1 MNIESPDEQP
11 QSEPAPTI
19 PQPTI
24 RLDHFLQAC
33 GVETGGQAKLLI
45 QAGEILVNGAVETRR
60 RKKLSEGDEV
70 ELDGE
75 VFIVSAE

>member
-1 MNIESPDEQP
+1 MNTESPDENP
-11 QSEPAPTI
+11 PVEQS
-19 PQPTI
+19 QPTI

-45 QAGEILVNGAVETRR
+45 QAGEILVNGVVETRR

-75 VFIVSAE
+75 VFIVSAG

>member
-1 MNIESPDEQP
+1 MNTESPDENLP
-11 QSEPAPTI
+11 VEQS
-19 PQPTI
+19 QPTI

-75 VFIVSAE
+75 VFIVSAG

>member
-1 MNIESPDEQP
+1 MNTESPDENLP
-11 QSEPAPTI
+11 VEQS
-19 PQPTI
+19 QPTI

-45 QAGEILVNGAVETRR
+45 QAGEILVNGVVETRR

-75 VFIVSAE
+75 VFIVSAG